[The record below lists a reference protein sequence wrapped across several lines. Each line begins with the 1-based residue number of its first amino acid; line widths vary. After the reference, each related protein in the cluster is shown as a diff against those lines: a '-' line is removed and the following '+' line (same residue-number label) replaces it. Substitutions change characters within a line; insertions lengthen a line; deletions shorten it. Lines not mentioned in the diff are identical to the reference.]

1 MAAQINSSAATA
13 SSGRPRQLLALG
25 GGGFTVPE
33 AAALDEFALSL
44 TGTVRPRVGLIPTA
58 SGDASAY
65 IAAFYRAF
73 GRRADCS
80 HVSLFTR
87 SGELRAATLEQDLL
101 YIGGGNTANLLA
113 LWRLHGLDAI
123 VTEAFEAGVVL
134 VGVSAGACALFSG
147 GVSASFGSLAPLHD
161 GLGLCAG
168 MFAPH
173 WNERGGLLVSSG
185 SPGWGVTDTAGL
197 HFVNGALQAAIG
209 VGGDAEAFRVDPGEV
224 AQALP
229 VRAL

>member
-1 MAAQINSSAATA
+1 MAAQTNSSA
-13 SSGRPRQLLALG
+13 SGRPRQLLALG

-44 TGTVRPRVGLIPTA
+44 TGTTRPRVALVPTA

-87 SGELRAATLEQDLL
+87 SGDLRAAVLGQDLL

-147 GVSASFGSLAPLHD
+147 GVSASFGSLAPMYD
-161 GLGLCAG
+161 GLGMCAG
-168 MFAPH
+168 IFAPH
-173 WNERGGLLVSSG
+173 WSERGALLQSSG
-185 SPGWGVTDTAGL
+185 SPGWGATDTAAL
-197 HFVNGALQAAIG
+197 HFVDGALRAAVG
-209 VGGDAEAFRVDPGEV
+209 VGADAEAFRVEPGGV

-229 VRAL
+229 VQGL

>member
-1 MAAQINSSAATA
+1 MAAQTNSSAANA

-33 AAALDEFALSL
+33 AAGLDDFALSL
-44 TGTVRPRVGLIPTA
+44 TGTARPRVGLIPTA

-73 GRRADCS
+73 GRKADCS
-80 HVSLFTR
+80 HVSLFIR
-87 SGELRAATLEQDLL
+87 SGDVRAAILEQDLL

-123 VTEAFEAGVVL
+123 VAEAFQAGVVL

-147 GVSASFGSLAPLHD
+147 GVSASFGSLAPLLD
-161 GLGLCAG
+161 GLGLISGA
-168 MFAPH
+168 FAPH
-173 WNERGGLLVSSG
+173 WSERGALLQSSG
-185 SPGWGVTDTAGL
+185 SHGWGATDMAGL
-197 HFVNGALQAAIG
+197 HFVDGALQTAVG
-209 VGGDAEAFRVDPGEV
+209 VGADAEAFRVEPGGV
-224 AQALP
+224 TQALP
-229 VRAL
+229 VRGL